1 MIIKL
6 IVIYKIV
13 MYFKNIIQKQ
23 KIEEEN
29 RRILEEKLNLQTKIT
44 NNLTEQT
51 SLKLANEEYEIKV
64 FYNIYIRIKK
74 CIIKYKN

>member
-1 MIIKL
+1 
-6 IVIYKIV
+6 

-51 SLKLANEEYEIKV
+51 SLKLANEEYEVKV
-64 FYNIYIRIKK
+64 YNIYIRIKK
-74 CIIKYKN
+74 CILKYKN